1 VSEPSDDRPDA
12 PPPGWAPS
20 EPPTSQGD
28 PLVPHDP
35 SAGAPPPPNPAHAP
49 PAGGQAAPQPPPGG
63 YPPPGTYPPPGS
75 YPPPGGYPPP
85 GEYPPGGYPP
95 GAYQAPP
102 AGYGYPT
109 AYGYAPDPLAKS
121 KIAAGL
127 LGIFLGGFGIHRFY
141 LGYTTIGIIQIVVTV
156 LTCGLGAIWGLVEGI
171 MILTGA
177 EQFRTDAEGRPL
189 RD

>member
-1 VSEPSDDRPDA
+1 MTEPSDDRPDA

-20 EPPTSQGD
+20 EPPTPQGD

-35 SAGAPPPPNPAHAP
+35 SAGAPPQPNPPYAP
-49 PAGGQAAPQPPPGG
+49 PAGEQPAPQPPPGRVPATG
-63 YPPPGTYPPPGS
+63 QLSATGRLS
-75 YPPPGGYPPP
+75 AAGG
-85 GEYPPGGYPP
+85 YPPGGYPP
-95 GAYQAPP
+95 GAYQTPP

-109 AYGYAPDPLAKS
+109 TYGYAPDPYAKS

-127 LGIFLGGFGIHRFY
+127 LGIFLGGFGVHRFY

-177 EQFRTDAEGRPL
+177 EQFRADAEGRPL